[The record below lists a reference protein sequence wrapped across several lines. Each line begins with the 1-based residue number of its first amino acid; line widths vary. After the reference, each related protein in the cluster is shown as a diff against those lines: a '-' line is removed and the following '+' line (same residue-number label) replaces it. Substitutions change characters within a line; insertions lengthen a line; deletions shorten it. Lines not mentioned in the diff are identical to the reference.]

1 MIVNGQFHLVSS
13 INHFRIKSWNSA
25 CLRGRKKDPSFS
37 VYVNGMDIFSL
48 NEFPQEFSQNDYRL
62 FGMVNNRDL
71 SGVFGSFSDFNVW
84 NYSLSNIELIN
95 WESSIKVGV
104 GNFQLH

>member
-1 MIVNGQFHLVSS
+1 MVNGKFHMVSS
-13 INHFRIKSWNSA
+13 INHFRIKSWNTA
-25 CLRGRKKDPSFS
+25 CLRGRKQDPSFS
-37 VYVNGMDIFSL
+37 VYINGMDVFSL
-48 NEFPQEFSQNDYRL
+48 NEFPQEVSQNDYRL

-84 NYSLSNIELIN
+84 NYSLSNMELIN